1 MIILTLFYYYVKW
14 KNVNI
19 LYYLRMA
26 SKKLSNNVRKML
38 SVDIKL
44 QSYQKI
50 SPDTPPFIKI
60 YSLYIYII
68 VKFEPVI

>member
-1 MIILTLFYYYVKW
+1 
-14 KNVNI
+14 
-19 LYYLRMA
+19 MA